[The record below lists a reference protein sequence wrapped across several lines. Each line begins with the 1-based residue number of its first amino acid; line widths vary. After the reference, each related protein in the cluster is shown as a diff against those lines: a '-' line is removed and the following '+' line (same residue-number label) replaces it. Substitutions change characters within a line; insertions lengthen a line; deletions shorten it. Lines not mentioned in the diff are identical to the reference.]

1 MTKTV
6 CWIQHTK
13 KNRRIKGEANGDKD
27 GKALHKLMNKA
38 VYGETMENVR
48 NRIDLK
54 IGSNKKDYLKWTSK
68 PSYMSRKIFDNDLVE
83 IHKRI
88 IT

>member
-1 MTKTV
+1 
-6 CWIQHTK
+6 
-13 KNRRIKGEANGDKD
+13 
-27 GKALHKLMNKA
+27 MNKA

-54 IGSNKKDYLKWTSK
+54 IASNKKDYLKWTSK
-68 PSYMSRKIFDNDLVE
+68 PSYMSRKIFDNDLVG

>member
-6 CWIQHTK
+6 CSIQHTK
-13 KNRRIKGEANGDKD
+13 KNRRIEGGTNDDKD

-38 VYGETMENVR
+38 VYGEAMENVR
-48 NRIDLK
+48 NKIDLK
-54 IGSNKKDYLKWTSK
+54 IGSKKKDYLKWTSK
-68 PSYMSRKIFDNDLVE
+68 PSFMSRKIFDNDLVW

-88 IT
+88 NT

>member
-6 CWIQHTK
+6 CSIQHTK
-13 KNRRIKGEANGDKD
+13 KNRRIEGETNGEKD

-38 VYGETMENVR
+38 VYGEAMKNVR
-48 NRIDLK
+48 NKINLK
-54 IGSNKKDYLKWTSK
+54 IESNEKDYLKWTSK
-68 PSYMSRKIFDNDLVE
+68 PSYMPRKIVDNDLVG

-88 IT
+88 NT